1 MESRLKR
8 VRHVRD
14 SKLDINCHVVS
25 YAATGIPVVF
35 KFEHEQHVMV
45 MDTFND
51 IMRDLL
57 GVKGS
62 TKPNLSGRATLGV
75 DRGYLLREQL
85 VWWLETGGDILS
97 TIMRGLKINPFTLAK
112 TTTKELAQMMNAS
125 RTFPRRASG
134 QCIKKKLDTTWVC
147 AAQRTGLLDFC
158 FP

>member
-1 MESRLKR
+1 
-8 VRHVRD
+8 
-14 SKLDINCHVVS
+14 
-25 YAATGIPVVF
+25 
-35 KFEHEQHVMV
+35 

-75 DRGYLLREQL
+75 DRGYLLGEQL

-112 TTTKELAQMMNAS
+112 TTTKELAQLMNAR

-134 QCIKKKLDTTWVC
+134 RCIKKTARQLRVIADEKQFSIPNSLKFDEYRQRFREC
-147 AAQRTGLLDFC
+147 AK
-158 FP
+158 